1 MGIINI
7 LDAQTANM
15 IAAGEVVD
23 RPAGALKELLE
34 NALDAGATRISVEI
48 KGGGRAFLRIADNGR
63 GFYRDDIPKALL
75 RHATSKIKD
84 GKDLNEIMTFGFRGE
99 ALAAISSVSRMEI
112 ISRHREETVGTR
124 LTSDENGVVM
134 VDTGCPEGT
143 TVIVKDLFYNT
154 PARQKFLKRDATE
167 GSACVS
173 AVAAA
178 AVSHPEVSFTLTVE
192 GEKRFF
198 TTGDGKLLQ
207 ALYAVYGKAFAG
219 TLQPVDYTLDGV
231 SVKGYITSPDG
242 ARGSRSMQMFF
253 VNGRPIRSKTMM
265 AALEEAFRSY
275 LPHGKYPGCV
285 LFLEIPYGMTDV
297 NVHPAKLEI
306 RFADERPVF
315 SAVYHGV
322 KNTLGAKDLPPEE
335 TAFEQPSLLENLPKA
350 EFRPKEEP
358 QKEPILET
366 KPPVWEPS
374 RPMRPPTSRPAF
386 GGAKFSPRIGEED
399 LSGETLLKFAQPEAE
414 ALPVEVSPV
423 ETPPVQTV
431 MEEKPYYRLVGEVYN
446 AFLVVETEKEVLFI
460 DKHAAHE
467 RILYEKLASRKE
479 VHSQQLLSPIAITLQ
494 GEEIAVL
501 LDNASHLEEYGFA
514 VEAFGSDTVLVRVVP
529 GSLAGTRDL
538 KGILEG
544 FASDLA
550 RGGKVSFAEKCDRAL
565 FTVACKAALKAGIP
579 NAPEHNAWVVE
590 RLMEDASLRFCPH
603 GRPVIHPISRR
614 EMEKFFD
621 R

>member
-1 MGIINI
+1 MGIINV

-48 KGGGRAFLRIADNGR
+48 KGGGRAFLRIADNGK

-207 ALYAVYGKAFAG
+207 VLYAVYGKPFAG
-219 TLQPVDYTLDGV
+219 TLQPVDYSLDGV
-231 SVKGYITSPDG
+231 SVKGYVTSPDG

-315 SAVYHGV
+315 SVVYHGV

-335 TAFEQPSLLENLPKA
+335 TAFEQPSLLETLPKA

-358 QKEPILET
+358 KQEPISET

-374 RPMRPPTSRPAF
+374 RPMRPPASRPAF
-386 GGAKFSPRIGEED
+386 GGAAFSPRIGEED
-399 LSGETLLKFAQPEAE
+399 LSGETLLKFAQPEEEPPPTEASPAE
-414 ALPVEVSPV
+414 VF
-423 ETPPVQTV
+423 PVQTAI
-431 MEEKPYYRLVGEVYN
+431 EEKPYYRLVGEVYN

-501 LDNASHLEEYGFA
+501 LENASHLEEYGFT
-514 VEAFGSDTVLVRVVP
+514 VEAFGSDTVLVRAVP